1 MTPATLRE
9 QAAMRFSDAWVW
21 WISTARP
28 NGYPESPHDT
38 DARDTYETARDAL
51 TAAREDHP

>member
-9 QAAMRFSDAWVW
+9 QAAMRCMDAWVW

-28 NGYPESPHDT
+28 DGYPESPEDT
-38 DARDTYETARDAL
+38 DARDTYATARDAL
-51 TAAREDHP
+51 NAAWEDYA